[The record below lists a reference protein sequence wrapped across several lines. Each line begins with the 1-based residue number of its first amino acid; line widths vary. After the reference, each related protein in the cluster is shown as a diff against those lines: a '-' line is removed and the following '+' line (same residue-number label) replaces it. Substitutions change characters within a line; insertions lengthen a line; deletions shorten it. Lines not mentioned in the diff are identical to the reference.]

1 MCNELKEKKRNSK
14 VATSEMTKNEH
25 VMERRKMNDEE
36 EARKLWNTNYKKD
49 DSKSNRNIGQDD
61 IQICN
66 GTEMEHT
73 K

>member
-36 EARKLWNTNYKKD
+36 EARKL
-49 DSKSNRNIGQDD
+49 
-61 IQICN
+61 
-66 GTEMEHT
+66 
-73 K
+73 